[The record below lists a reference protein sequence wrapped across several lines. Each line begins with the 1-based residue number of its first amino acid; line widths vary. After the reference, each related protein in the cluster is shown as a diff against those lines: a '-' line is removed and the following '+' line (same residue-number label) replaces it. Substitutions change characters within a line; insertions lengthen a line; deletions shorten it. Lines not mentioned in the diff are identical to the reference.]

1 MTEILNERGR
11 ARAGGASL
19 LAAERDWRERGRA
32 TSSTGALGARRRTR
46 ASHKFD
52 GRTRCAPENEWRE
65 RSTSAKPTGGMCDD
79 TFAVAVDLPH
89 LKTKHARASQ
99 SGRATS
105 STGALGARRR
115 TSGENAGF
123 DDSARS
129 AEAP

>member
-1 MTEILNERGR
+1 MTEILNDRGR
-11 ARAGGASL
+11 ARAGG
-19 LAAERDWRERGRA
+19 
-32 TSSTGALGARRRTR
+32 TQ
-46 ASHKFD
+46 ASHEFD

-89 LKTKHARASQ
+89 LKTKRMRASQ
-99 SGRATS
+99 KFDGRTRCAPENA
-105 STGALGARRR
+105 GEPERAAQACLQPNAIGENAIGENA
-115 TSGENAGF
+115 GENAGF